1 MIENV
6 TYIIVLSSW
15 TTLKL
20 TSGTAVLQLWIKK
33 SCNVVWWGTKEE
45 GIYGTQSN
53 KRVCQT
59 R

>member
-6 TYIIVLSSW
+6 TYIIFLSCW

-33 SCNVVWWGTKEE
+33 SCNVVWGTKEE
-45 GIYGTQSN
+45 SIYGTQSN